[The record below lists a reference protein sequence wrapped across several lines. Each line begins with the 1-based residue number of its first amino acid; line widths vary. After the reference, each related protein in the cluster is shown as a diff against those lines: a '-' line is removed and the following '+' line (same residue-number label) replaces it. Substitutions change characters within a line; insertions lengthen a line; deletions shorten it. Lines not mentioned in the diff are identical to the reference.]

1 MSKDLLIDWSYTGI
15 ISDLEE
21 KLKKVTQ
28 ELQDA
33 ISKLKDTDKKQ
44 SQLGLWLTIINIKQL

>member
-33 ISKLKDTDKKQ
+33 ISKLKDADKKQ